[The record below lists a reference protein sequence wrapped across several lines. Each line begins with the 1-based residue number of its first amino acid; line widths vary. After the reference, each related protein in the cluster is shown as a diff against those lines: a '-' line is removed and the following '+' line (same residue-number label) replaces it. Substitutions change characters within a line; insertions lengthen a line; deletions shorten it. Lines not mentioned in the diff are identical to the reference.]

1 MGVDGERTFA
11 ICMTNIYSG
20 VCVLDTK
27 TTNPLSRSNT
37 GLRLCLDGIR
47 PRKPERRVGYSTNLI
62 YRLTCFVLLA
72 LGDAVLHGKGAIIER
87 T

>member
-27 TTNPLSRSNT
+27 MTNPLSRSNT
-37 GLRLCLDGIR
+37 GLRLYLYGIR

-72 LGDAVLHGKGAIIER
+72 LGEAVLHGKGAIIER